1 MTQRFAR
8 FRVLAAAALLVAAAA
23 RPASAD
29 SAAHIR
35 QLDRMMVSV
44 AKQSARDAAAIVL
57 QRPVLL
63 RRSVRAN
70 LAYPLRLRGLSR
82 SEVRQRSGRVLAAA
96 NLEALAERPARRLS
110 VGEQQRVALA
120 QAWVREPEV
129 LLLDE
134 PAAALDPGA
143 TSALEAAIGRLARE
157 GVKVVMATHD
167 LAQARRMAD
176 EILFLHGGR
185 LLEQTPAA
193 EFFRSPRSAE
203 ARRFLEG
210 GVLA

>member
-1 MTQRFAR
+1 
-8 FRVLAAAALLVAAAA
+8 
-23 RPASAD
+23 
-29 SAAHIR
+29 
-35 QLDRMMVSV
+35 
-44 AKQSARDAAAIVL
+44 
-57 QRPVLL
+57 VLL

-134 PAAALDPGA
+134 PATALDPGA
-143 TSALEAAIGRLARE
+143 TYALEAAIGRLARE

-193 EFFRSPRSAE
+193 EFFHSPRSAE
-203 ARRFLEG
+203 AKRFLEG
-210 GVLA
+210 GVLT